1 MTSDDCGGAVCLICR
16 QDTGNEENM
25 DVSLSFSSAPM
36 MVGTPEAWVIPR
48 MPKIPF
54 LMERF
59 GDSKGGGKKTVRWSP
74 YMEELDS
81 SNSSSLELIPT

>member
-36 MVGTPEAWVIPR
+36 MVGTPEAWVIPTTPK
-48 MPKIPF
+48 MPFPIEG
-54 LMERF
+54 LEI
-59 GDSKGGGKKTVRWSP
+59 VRVVARR
-74 YMEELDS
+74 L
-81 SNSSSLELIPT
+81 